1 MQHLGTQPLETA
13 RLRLDRLRLEQA
25 ADYTHIWDPEPI
37 DEAVIQARAESLAR
51 RIAQF
56 DRPEGYCWGL
66 YRKQDGRL
74 VGEIFAVNQDDRTRS
89 CEIAYGTAPTWRNQ
103 GYMSEALAAVLRF
116 LLLQVGYN
124 RVQAGHLADNPAS
137 GRVMQKTGMTYEGT
151 LRQDNLNPEGQLTD
165 SKIYS
170 MIRDDL

>member
-37 DEAVIQARAESLAR
+37 DEAAIQARAESLAR

-66 YRKQDGRL
+66 YLSLIHISRR
-74 VGEIFAVNQDDRTRS
+74 RSSTRRIS
-89 CEIAYGTAPTWRNQ
+89 SRRSAPIATAGCSSTRRC
-103 GYMSEALAAVLRF
+103 SR
-116 LLLQVGYN
+116 
-124 RVQAGHLADNPAS
+124 
-137 GRVMQKTGMTYEGT
+137 GM
-151 LRQDNLNPEGQLTD
+151 R
-165 SKIYS
+165 S
-170 MIRDDL
+170 